1 MLLGWTELVAGLI
14 LLVFGGDFLVQSSIR
29 IATYLRV
36 SPMVVGLT
44 IVSFGT
50 SFPELVVS
58 VNAALSGHT
67 DISIGNVVGSNI
79 ANIALVLGITAI
91 IKPMSLTRNNLV
103 IDWPLML
110 LASVVLLLVSMDGVI
125 ELYEGLLLLIG
136 LIGYNLLTMKLG
148 RKESME
154 EYESSSKPM
163 MSNVLRSL
171 LILVASLV
179 TLIFGANILIDGAV
193 TIAEGFGVSERVIAV
208 TIIAF
213 GTSMPELATS
223 LIAIRKNEIGLS
235 LGNLIGS
242 NIFNVLAILGV
253 TSTMTEVGVSEQ
265 ILHFDMYWLLGIPIL
280 AYPLLLWKQQVQ
292 RWMGLIMLAAY
303 ISYIVL
309 VF

>member
-1 MLLGWTELVAGLI
+1 M
-14 LLVFGGDFLVQSSIR
+14 
-29 IATYLRV
+29 
-36 SPMVVGLT
+36 
-44 IVSFGT
+44 
-50 SFPELVVS
+50 
-58 VNAALSGHT
+58 
-67 DISIGNVVGSNI
+67 GNVVGSNI
-79 ANIALVLGITAI
+79 ANLALVLGITAI
-91 IKPMSLTRNNLV
+91 IKPMFLTRNNL
-103 IDWPLML
+103 ILDWPLML
-110 LASVVLLLVSMDGVI
+110 LVSAGLILVSYDGKIVFYEGVI
-125 ELYEGLLLLIG
+125 LLIG

-163 MSNVLRSL
+163 LSNVLRSL
-171 LILVASLV
+171 LILIASLA

-193 TIAEGFGVSERVIAV
+193 TIAEGVGVSERVIAV

-242 NIFNVLAILGV
+242 NVFNILAILGV
-253 TSTMTEVGVSEQ
+253 TSTLTEVGVSQQ
-265 ILHFDMYWLLGIPIL
+265 ILGFDMYWLIGIPL
-280 AYPLLLWKQQVQ
+280 LVYPLLIWKQRVQ
-292 RWMGLIMLAAY
+292 RWIGLVLLASY

>member
-1 MLLGWTELVAGLI
+1 
-14 LLVFGGDFLVQSSIR
+14 
-29 IATYLRV
+29 V

-58 VNAALSGHT
+58 VNAALSGHA
-67 DISIGNVVGSNI
+67 DISMGNVVGSNI
-79 ANIALVLGITAI
+79 ANLALVLGITAI
-91 IKPMSLTRNNLV
+91 IKPMFLTRNNL
-103 IDWPLML
+103 ILDWPLML
-110 LASVVLLLVSMDGVI
+110 LVSAGLILVSYDGKIVFYEGVI
-125 ELYEGLLLLIG
+125 LLIG

-163 MSNVLRSL
+163 LSNVLRSL
-171 LILVASLV
+171 LILIASLA

-193 TIAEGFGVSERVIAV
+193 TIAEGVGVSERVIAV

-242 NIFNVLAILGV
+242 NVFNILAILGV
-253 TSTMTEVGVSEQ
+253 TSTLTEVGVSQQ
-265 ILHFDMYWLLGIPIL
+265 ILGFDMYWLIGIPL
-280 AYPLLLWKQQVQ
+280 LVYPLLIWKQRVQ
-292 RWMGLIMLAAY
+292 RWIGLVLLASY

>member
-1 MLLGWTELVAGLI
+1 
-14 LLVFGGDFLVQSSIR
+14 
-29 IATYLRV
+29 
-36 SPMVVGLT
+36 
-44 IVSFGT
+44 
-50 SFPELVVS
+50 
-58 VNAALSGHT
+58 
-67 DISIGNVVGSNI
+67 
-79 ANIALVLGITAI
+79 
-91 IKPMSLTRNNLV
+91 
-103 IDWPLML
+103 
-110 LASVVLLLVSMDGVI
+110 
-125 ELYEGLLLLIG
+125 
-136 LIGYNLLTMKLG
+136 MKLG

-235 LGNLIGS
+235 LGTLIGS

>member
-1 MLLGWTELVAGLI
+1 MLFGWTELVAGLI
-14 LLVFGGDFLVQSSIR
+14 LLVLGGDFLVQSSIR

-58 VNAALSGHT
+58 VNAALSGHA
-67 DISIGNVVGSNI
+67 DISMGNVVGSNI
-79 ANIALVLGITAI
+79 ANLALVLGITAI
-91 IKPMSLTRNNLV
+91 IKPMFLTRNNL
-103 IDWPLML
+103 ILDWPLML
-110 LASVVLLLVSMDGVI
+110 LVSAGLILVSYDGKIVFYEGVI
-125 ELYEGLLLLIG
+125 LLIG

-163 MSNVLRSL
+163 LSNVLRSL
-171 LILVASLV
+171 LILIASLA

-193 TIAEGFGVSERVIAV
+193 TIAEGVGVSERVIAV

-242 NIFNVLAILGV
+242 NVFNILAILGV
-253 TSTMTEVGVSEQ
+253 TSTLTEVGVSQQ
-265 ILHFDMYWLLGIPIL
+265 ILGFDMYWLIGIPL
-280 AYPLLLWKQQVQ
+280 LVYPLLIWKQRVQ
-292 RWMGLIMLAAY
+292 RWIGLVLLASY